1 MKTYITLF
9 VAVIGFF
16 PALAQTLPRRSD
28 DLRNPESS
36 DKEIFSMAIEAVLHD
51 FPSNLRHITG
61 ELVLA
66 EGEIENYACT
76 VELPGA
82 EHCVIT
88 RYHSASDTT
97 ASWQAK
103 MYTSDDFGKASA
115 KYHALYNRLQS
126 CYLLLAD
133 SSMVYLKGEWDRFG
147 KRSLC
152 DQHPASKYGRLPLR
166 GNAGSIGNPL
176 PGERLGSKYQHLQ
189 RTARAVC
196 GLGSACPC

>member
-1 MKTYITLF
+1 MRIAIVFIIAL
-9 VAVIGFF
+9 GSFF
-16 PALAQTLPRRSD
+16 SLSAQTGTSLPAGPQVRTGSVR
-28 DLRNPESS
+28 EA
-36 DKEIFSMAIEAVLHD
+36 FSTAIEVVIHD
-51 FPSNLRHITG
+51 FPANLRHITG

-103 MYTSDDFGKASA
+103 MYSSDDFAKASRE
-115 KYHALYNRLQS
+115 YHALYARLQA

-133 SSMVYLKGEWDRFG
+133 SSMVYLKGQWE
-147 KRSLC
+147 
-152 DQHPASKYGRLPLR
+152 PAKEEIPFATSTLRLNTSDERYGEMQVQLELLYQVSDWVVNINIF
-166 GNAGSIGNPL
+166 NAPPALSSN
-176 PGERLGSKYQHLQ
+176 
-189 RTARAVC
+189 
-196 GLGSACPC
+196 

>member
-1 MKTYITLF
+1 MLIVKNYITLF
-9 VAVIGFF
+9 VAVIAFF
-16 PALAQTLPRRSD
+16 PASAQTLPRRSG
-28 DLRNPESS
+28 DLRSPESP
-36 DKEIFSMAIEAVLHD
+36 DKEIFSTALEAVMHD

-133 SSMVYLKGEWDRFG
+133 SSMVYLKGEWE
-147 KRSLC
+147 
-152 DQHPASKYGRLPLR
+152 PAREEIPFTTSTLRLNTGDGHYAEMQVQLEMLYQESDWEVNINIF
-166 GNAGSIGNPL
+166 NAPPALS
-176 PGERLGSKYQHLQ
+176 
-189 RTARAVC
+189 VD
-196 GLGSACPC
+196 

>member
-1 MKTYITLF
+1 MLIVKTLITLF
-9 VAVIGFF
+9 VAVIALS
-16 PALAQTLPRRSD
+16 PAPAQNLPGRSG
-28 DLRNPESS
+28 DLRNAKAS
-36 DKEIFSMAIEAVLHD
+36 DKELFSAAIEAVLHD

-76 VELPGA
+76 VELPGS

-115 KYHALYNRLQS
+115 KYRALYNRLQS

-133 SSMVYLKGEWDRFG
+133 SSMVYLKGEWE
-147 KRSLC
+147 
-152 DQHPASKYGRLPLR
+152 PAREEIPFATSTLRLNTGDGHYAEMQVQLEMLYQESDWEVNINIF
-166 GNAGSIGNPL
+166 NAPAALS
-176 PGERLGSKYQHLQ
+176 
-189 RTARAVC
+189 VD
-196 GLGSACPC
+196 